1 MSKRRDL
8 VQILLIVIIGMFIPF
23 LISIAISFGLDITN
37 LDHLSKIGTTFF
49 WFLLIFGI
57 ELFAV
62 FLYFNITYRMASKKL
77 DDFRHKE

>member
-23 LISIAISFGLDITN
+23 LISIVISFSLDITN
-37 LDHLSKIGTTFF
+37 LDHLSKVGTTFL

-57 ELFAV
+57 ELFSV
-62 FLYFNITYRMASKKL
+62 FLYFNITYRIANKKL
-77 DDFRHKE
+77 DDFRHRE

>member
-37 LDHLSKIGTTFF
+37 LDHLSKVGTTFF
-49 WFLLIFGI
+49 WFLIIFGI
-57 ELFAV
+57 ELFMV
-62 FLYFNITYRMASKKL
+62 FLYFNITYRIASKKL
-77 DDFRHKE
+77 DDFKHK